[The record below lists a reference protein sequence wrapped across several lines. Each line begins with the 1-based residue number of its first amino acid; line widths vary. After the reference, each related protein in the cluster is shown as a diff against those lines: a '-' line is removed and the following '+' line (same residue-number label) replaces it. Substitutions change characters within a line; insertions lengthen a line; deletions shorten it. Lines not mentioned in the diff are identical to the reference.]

1 MPRSHLLNCGRVNE
15 VVRTCNPHNSTDVN
29 VAPRGAAAI
38 CLAAALWGLD
48 GVVLTP
54 RLSNLAVPFV
64 VFLLHAVP
72 FGLMQPVL
80 FGCWRRL
87 RGL

>member
-1 MPRSHLLNCGRVNE
+1 MELVTRSN
-15 VVRTCNPHNSTDVN
+15 TTT
-29 VAPRGAAAI
+29 GALAI

-54 RLSNLAVPFV
+54 RLSALAVPFV

-72 FGLMQPVL
+72 FALMQPL
-80 FGCWRRL
+80 LAGSYHRL
-87 RGL
+87 RRMPARGWLESGTISAS